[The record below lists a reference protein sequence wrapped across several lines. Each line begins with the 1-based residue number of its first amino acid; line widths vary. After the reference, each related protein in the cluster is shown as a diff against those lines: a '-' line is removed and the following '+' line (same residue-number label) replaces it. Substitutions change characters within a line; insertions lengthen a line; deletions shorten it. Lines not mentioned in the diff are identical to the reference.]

1 LNVKGFRIRIQ
12 EAFADLTYSLTTN
25 ATPILFDNL
34 VRVKPLKLRAEV
46 YKDIF
51 NLFWSA
57 CPAFQLRAYD
67 AIKTQNMEVL
77 WVLYQLPLVAFQHL
91 NSQHNAPPVV
101 SSLVKKESR
110 SAVSVWTAILS
121 CVCTYALCIL
131 GPSAIFAAYKY
142 TQRIPPR
149 RRCLMISIVA
159 GLTFL
164 AANRY
169 IRPMLGSSGRKS
181 EVLLSSIS
189 GYLIR
194 RNPSQTDFSPDSRSI
209 LDCNI
214 LEEPQPDIVG
224 PGV

>member
-1 LNVKGFRIRIQ
+1 
-12 EAFADLTYSLTTN
+12 
-25 ATPILFDNL
+25 
-34 VRVKPLKLRAEV
+34 
-46 YKDIF
+46 
-51 NLFWSA
+51 
-57 CPAFQLRAYD
+57 
-67 AIKTQNMEVL
+67 
-77 WVLYQLPLVAFQHL
+77 
-91 NSQHNAPPVV
+91 
-101 SSLVKKESR
+101 
-110 SAVSVWTAILS
+110 
-121 CVCTYALCIL
+121 
-131 GPSAIFAAYKY
+131 
-142 TQRIPPR
+142 
-149 RRCLMISIVA
+149 MISIVA